1 MSRNILQVMIQA
13 FESIGYSESQIW
25 HNYIY
30 ADVMEQTPTERCIP
44 LAVFAQNPPSYRN
57 ACIGVISSNGTKGAE
72 NVVCHRALG
81 APLVFEIDSNIVSWW
96 KMVDEGLPARLGET
110 SINNINKVFIS
121 NAHSWK
127 PESIF
132 RAKAL
137 PTTLDMIQ
145 LDFVDVGLMPI
156 LQEMIRRKLDQLLR
170 DTIVNAVKA
179 ISKYE
184 KRKPNFQNLFSLLF
198 RFIAAKVLRDRNLT
212 GDRFADDP
220 KIILDGVEN
229 YYWQKMTSPLRDSF
243 HHEVLFIIWQS
254 FQSAF
259 NFQNLAVDDL
269 AFIYENTF
277 ITDPNRR
284 KFGIHSTPP
293 QIAEYIVRK
302 LPFELLPQDQRRVF
316 EPCSGHG
323 IFLISAMRRLR
334 ELLPSHT
341 SEQEFHKYFV
351 RNLIGIE
358 IDSFAREV
366 CNLGLMLADYP
377 NPNGWN
383 IYNDDIFT
391 SNALDNELER
401 ANIVLCN
408 PPFEDFI
415 QQERDRYRDN
425 IKYIQKPK
433 ELLRRILEKP
443 PQLLGF
449 ILPRVFIQGTSY
461 LDIHEKLANNYS
473 NIEMVALPDHIFT
486 HSDHESVLLVA
497 SGRKEMIKN
506 IFVICRI
513 VTEYKRDDFL
523 NKGIEPK
530 SETDEFRLSASKE
543 KPLNLW
549 IPRLSHL
556 WKYLNDYSRFGD
568 IVEIH
573 RGIEWNIP
581 LKGQHGKKNRTYL
594 ISRESGP
601 NLFPGLYKVKGS
613 LRQYCL
619 SSNAYLRIEEKIM
632 RGNAYRYDWRKRK
645 IIANASPI
653 MRGPWRIAAAVDE
666 TGLFATQA
674 FHGIWPKYDLSP
686 YFIAALINS
695 PIANA
700 YIYSFEGKRSNK
712 KITLEEIPIPTPE
725 RLNIPKID
733 YYARIIS
740 EILKPSIIDRSINRS
755 LNQVRK
761 LLLQIDAEI
770 LNAYDLPP
778 YLERELLDTFAGF
791 ERPIPVD
798 FGEYY
803 PKDFKGNI
811 PLHKLLSEKFENARV
826 NVLLEK
832 IKPVRDKKISEMLSW
847 LEGNL

>member
-1 MSRNILQVMIQA
+1 MARNILQVMIRA
-13 FESIGYSESQIW
+13 LESIGYSKSQIRQ
-25 HNYIY
+25 NYIY
-30 ADVMEQTPTERCIP
+30 ADITEQTPTERCIP
-44 LAVFAQNPPSYRN
+44 LSAFAQNPPSYRN

-72 NVVCHRALG
+72 NVVNHRALG
-81 APLVFEIDSNIVSWW
+81 APLVFEINSNIVSWW
-96 KMVDEGLPARLGET
+96 KMVDEGLPVQLGED
-110 SINNINKVFIS
+110 SVKNIDNIFAL

-137 PTTLDMIQ
+137 PATLDIIQ
-145 LDFVDVGLMPI
+145 LDFIDVGLMPI
-156 LQEMIRRKLDQLLR
+156 LQKMIRRKLDQLLR
-170 DTIVNAVKA
+170 DAIVNAVDA
-179 ISKYE
+179 ISKFE
-184 KRKPNFQNLFSLLF
+184 KRKPDFQNLFSLLF

-212 GDRFADDP
+212 GDWFADDP

-229 YYWQKMTSPLRDSF
+229 YYWQKMISPLRDSF
-243 HHEVLFIIWQS
+243 HPKVLLIIWQS

-284 KFGIHSTPP
+284 KLGIHSTPP

-302 LPFELLPQDQRRVF
+302 LPFESLPQDQRRVF

-391 SNALDNELER
+391 SIVMDKELAK

-408 PPFEDFI
+408 PPFEDFT
-415 QQERDRYRDN
+415 QSERNKYEDA

-433 ELLRRILEKP
+433 ELLRRVLKKP

-449 ILPRVFIQGTSY
+449 VLPRVFIQGTSY
-461 LDIHEKLANNYS
+461 LDIHGKLANNYS
-473 NIEMVALPDHIFT
+473 NIELVALPDHIFT
-486 HSDHESVLLVA
+486 HSDHESVLLIA
-497 SGRKEMIKN
+497 AERKKEIKSIS
-506 IFVICRI
+506 IFCRI
-513 VTEYKRDDFL
+513 VTEYTRDDFL

-530 SETDEFRLSASKE
+530 PETDELKLSASKE

-549 IPRLSHL
+549 IPRLSRL
-556 WKYLNDYSRFGD
+556 WKYLEDYPKLGS

-581 LKGQHGKKNRTYL
+581 LKGSKGIKNRDYL
-594 ISRESGP
+594 FSKGSGP
-601 NLFPGLYKVKGS
+601 NLFPGLDKVKTS
-613 LRQYCL
+613 LQQYYL
-619 SSNAYLRIEEKIM
+619 SSNAYLRIEKNIM
-632 RGNAYRYDWRKRK
+632 RGNAYLYDWGKKK

-666 TGLFATQA
+666 IGLFATQA
-674 FHGIWPKYDLSP
+674 FHGIWPKYDLSL
-686 YFIAALINS
+686 YSIVALINS

-700 YIYSFEGKRSNK
+700 YVSSFEGKRSNK
-712 KITLEEIPIPTPE
+712 KNTIESIPIPPTE
-725 RLNIPKID
+725 RINITKID
-733 YYARIIS
+733 YYARTIS
-740 EILKPSIIDRSINRS
+740 EILKPNIINQSINRS
-755 LNQVRK
+755 LEQVRK

-770 LNAYDLPP
+770 LYAYDLPP

-791 ERPIPVD
+791 RRPIPVD

-811 PLHKLLSEKFENARV
+811 PLHELISNKFENARV
-826 NVLLEK
+826 DVLLK
-832 IKPVRDKKISEMLSW
+832 NLKPVRDKKISEMLSW
-847 LEGNL
+847 LEENL